1 MRKFFLEGARL
12 SFSTWEQN
20 DYSLAKE
27 LWGNDE
33 VAKYISANSH
43 FTDEEIE
50 SRLEKELD
58 NGKKY
63 NVQYW
68 PMFLSEIKEFVGCC
82 GLRPYDLEKNIYE
95 IGIHILPQYWGKGIG
110 TEALNTIIE
119 YAFRKLKV
127 KDLFAGHSPKND
139 ASKKMLTKVGFK
151 FVREEYYA
159 PTGLMHPSY
168 LYKNR

>member
-1 MRKFFLEGARL
+1 MRKFFLESARL

-33 VAKYISANSH
+33 VAKYISTNSH

-68 PMFLSEIKEFVGCC
+68 PMFLSETKEFVGCC

-119 YAFRKLKV
+119 YAFRELKV
-127 KDLFAGHSPKND
+127 KDLFAGHNPKND